1 MESSGVKW
9 VRLGDYIEQCELG
22 DYIEQCDERN
32 YNNQYN
38 IEAIKGI
45 STNKIFI
52 ETKANL
58 DGVALQSYKLVAPQY
73 FAYVPDTSRRGD
85 KVALAFNNS
94 ENVHLI
100 SSIYCVFKVSTRN
113 ELLPEYLYLLFLRS
127 EFDRYA
133 RYNSWGSARE
143 IFSWEDLSN
152 TLIPLP
158 SIAEQQKVVN
168 AWKAFREIK
177 EQNEAKAAPLMQ
189 VCQSYIQE
197 LKHKYPMQEIG
208 PYIHRVDERNTDNKI
223 KEVRSVSV
231 SKNFNATNAKVD
243 KNNLSNYK
251 IVRENQ
257 ISFVQ
262 TTGNEKCLC
271 AAINHLGFP
280 IVVTSVNEVFETD
293 EKYLLADY
301 LHLIFKRTETDRYAR
316 FNSWGSA
323 RETFTWEDMTRFAIP
338 LPSIEVQQAIVNI
351 YKCANEA
358 KQIAEEADRLSR
370 EVCPALLQHVIH
382 S

>member
-1 MESSGVKW
+1 MGTSHVKW
-9 VRLGDYIEQCELG
+9 VRLGDYISPRRENNSSLKYGIDLIEGVNSNG
-22 DYIEQCDERN
+22 DFQP
-32 YNNQYN
+32 
-38 IEAIKGI
+38 
-45 STNKIFI
+45 
-52 ETKANL
+52 TKALTDNINL
-58 DGVALQSYKLVAPQY
+58 KPYKVVRHGDIVYNPSRLNIGSLAYRTGDMCIVSHLYQVFYIKEKYQSRLSAEFLTLYL
-73 FAYVPDTSRRGD
+73 R
-85 KVALAFNNS
+85 
-94 ENVHLI
+94 
-100 SSIYCVFKVSTRN
+100 RN
-113 ELLPEYLYLLFLRS
+113 EFYRYVDYDNFGSQRAEYNLRKLS
-127 EFDRYA
+127 E
-133 RYNSWGSARE
+133 
-143 IFSWEDLSN
+143 L
-152 TLIPLP
+152 LIPLP
-158 SIAEQQKVVN
+158 SPDEQQKVVN

-177 EQNEAKAAPLMQ
+177 EQNETKAAPLMQ

-208 PYIHRVDERNTDNKI
+208 LYIHRIDERNSDNQI

-231 SKNFNATNAKVD
+231 SKYFNETNAKVD

-301 LHLIFKRTETDRYAR
+301 LHLIFRRAETDRYVR

-323 RETFTWEDMTRFAIP
+323 RETFTWEDMIRFSIP
-338 LPSIEVQQAIVNI
+338 LPPIEIQRAIVNI

-358 KQIAEEADRLSR
+358 KQIAEDADRLSR
-370 EVCPALLQHVIH
+370 EVCPALIQHVIH

>member
-9 VRLGDYIEQCELG
+9 VRLG

-38 IEAIKGI
+38 IEAVKGI

-58 DGVALQSYKLVAPQY
+58 EGVILQSYKLVAPQY

-85 KVALAFNNS
+85 KIALAFNNS

-100 SSIYCVFKVSTRN
+100 SSIYCVFKVSTPN
-113 ELLPEYLYLLFLRS
+113 ELVPEYLYLFFLRP

-143 IFSWEDLSN
+143 VFSWEDLSN

-177 EQNEAKAAPLMQ
+177 EQSEAKAAPLMQ

-208 PYIHRVDERNTDNKI
+208 PYIEESNNRKESNNRNLDSQFTEE
-223 KEVRSVSV
+223 EVRGIATSKGLIETKANLKGVSLNSYKLVKPKEIAFVPDTSRRGEKMSLGLNDSNKTYIV
-231 SKNFNATNAKVD
+231 S
-243 KNNLSNYK
+243 S
-251 IVRENQ
+251 
-257 ISFVQ
+257 ISCVF
-262 TTGNEKCLC
+262 K
-271 AAINHLGFP
+271 
-280 IVVTSVNEVFETD
+280 VNESFILPNFL
-293 EKYLLADY
+293 YLWLCRPE
-301 LHLIFKRTETDRYAR
+301 FDRYAR

-323 RETFTWEDMTRFAIP
+323 REAFSFEDMKRC
-338 LPSIEVQQAIVNI
+338 LGEVPERHFHLRI
-351 YKCANEA
+351 
-358 KQIAEEADRLSR
+358 
-370 EVCPALLQHVIH
+370 
-382 S
+382 

>member
-1 MESSGVKW
+1 MESSSVKW
-9 VRLGDYIEQCELG
+9 VRLGDYISRRTEKNNNYDVPIYGVTRDGFIPPKQKEADTSMYNTFYLNDFVFNPARMEINSIYLNDFCEKAICSSLYEIFYIKNTNVLLPHYLHIFLKRDEFARQCE
-22 DYIEQCDERN
+22 YI
-32 YNNQYN
+32 
-38 IEAIKGI
+38 G
-45 STNKIFI
+45 
-52 ETKANL
+52 
-58 DGVALQSYKLVAPQY
+58 
-73 FAYVPDTSRRGD
+73 
-85 KVALAFNNS
+85 
-94 ENVHLI
+94 
-100 SSIYCVFKVSTRN
+100 
-113 ELLPEYLYLLFLRS
+113 
-127 EFDRYA
+127 
-133 RYNSWGSARE
+133 WGSARE
-143 IFSWEDLSN
+143 YCRTSDISDIK
-152 TLIPLP
+152 IPLP
-158 SIAEQQKVVN
+158 SVAEQQKVVN
-168 AWKAFREIK
+168 AWRAFREIK

-189 VCQSYIQE
+189 LCQSYIQE

-208 PYIHRVDERNTDNKI
+208 PYIHRIDERNTDNKI

-301 LHLIFKRTETDRYAR
+301 LHLIFRRTETDRYAR